1 MRAQHVS
8 ALSVRSFRNIA
19 QADVSLGPRFNVV
32 SGDNGQGKTS
42 LLEAVYVALTSRSF
56 RATKIEESIAF
67 GATQALVRA
76 RIDSDDGARWQS
88 VGLRRGGRDL
98 RLDDKRPRSSSE
110 FATRAPV
117 VVFHPGEIS
126 LSAGSGAERRRLL
139 DRVALFSSPSAGD
152 ELARY
157 TRAVRSRQAA
167 LESRG
172 AGSSDLG
179 EWEELSAVHG
189 ARVVEARR
197 RALAALAEVAQ
208 STFGELLPEVRFDL
222 VYSATAPSEVADFAS
237 ELRRS
242 RSIDVRRGSASIGP
256 HRDDLRLELG
266 GKASRRTASQGQHR
280 AIVLSLK
287 MAELA
292 AVGALSSLRPVL
304 LLDDVSSE
312 LDRARST
319 ALFSLL
325 SRASGQVLLSTT
337 RPEII
342 ETTGD
347 RVDFV
352 VRAGAISP
360 L

>member
-8 ALSVRSFRNIA
+8 ALSVRSFRNIIE
-19 QADVSLGPRFNVV
+19 ADVSLGPRFNVV

-42 LLEAVYVALTSRSF
+42 LLEAVYVSLTSRSF
-56 RATKIEESIAF
+56 RATKIEESISF
-67 GATQALVRA
+67 GAAQALVRA
-76 RIDSDDGARWQS
+76 RVESDDGARWQT

-126 LSAGSGAERRRLL
+126 LSAGSGSERRRLL

-152 ELARY
+152 DLARY

-167 LESRG
+167 LEARG
-172 AGSSDLG
+172 VSSQDLS
-179 EWEELSAVHG
+179 EWEELSAIHG
-189 ARVVEARR
+189 ARVVSARR
-197 RALAALAEVAQ
+197 RAVDALGAVAKA
-208 STFGELLPEVRFDL
+208 TFEELLPEVSFD
-222 VYSATAPSEVADFAS
+222 VAYTATAPDDVAEFAGA
-237 ELRRS
+237 LRRS
-242 RSIDVRRGSASIGP
+242 RAVDVRRGSASLGP
-256 HRDDLRLELG
+256 HRDDLRIELG

-287 MAELA
+287 MAELS
-292 AVGALSSLRPVL
+292 AVGELSSLRPVL

-312 LDRARST
+312 LDRTRST

-337 RPEII
+337 RPELI
-342 ETTGD
+342 ETVGD
-347 RVDFV
+347 RVDFG
-352 VRAGAISP
+352 VRAGAVSR